1 LIVIRVAKV
10 QIQVGTGRYVAMSK
24 KQQLPD
30 FVSTEI
36 KKKKQECP
44 VDLDPLTAASTVQ
57 TLLKLSEEEKEKLH
71 SVLLQLSEDP
81 ILALKINPVW
91 AAHHGAVATTAVLI
105 EIVGFDVPNGERRD
119 EKCPGFLFHFKTVHE
134 LRTCR
139 ASVLQ
144 NHRTAFA
151 LSPESLARM
160 GPAAAALI
168 AAHDREPL
176 AYTAVIHKVGVR
188 EDDVDAFEFF
198 YT

>member
-1 LIVIRVAKV
+1 M

-81 ILALKINPVW
+81 ILALKINPAWV
-91 AAHHGAVATTAVLI
+91 AHYDAGAETVVLD
-105 EIVGFDVPNGERRD
+105 EIAEFGVSNGERRD
-119 EKCPGFLFHFKTVHE
+119 EKCPGFLYHFRIVHE

-139 ASVLQ
+139 ASILQ
-144 NHRTAFA
+144 NHRNAFA
-151 LSPESLARM
+151 LSPDTLVLI
-160 GPAAAALI
+160 GPAAVALI
-168 AAHDREPL
+168 APAAREPL

-188 EDDVDAFEFF
+188 EDDIDAFEFF
-198 YT
+198 YS